1 MVPFAPLL
9 SAVEAITD
17 PRRAQGRRY
26 PLPHLLLLS
35 VLAVLA
41 GATSYRGT
49 VWCPSRCT
57 ANGSTPS
64 SASGCA
70 ARPP

>member
-9 SAVEAITD
+9 SALEQIPD
-17 PRRAQGRRY
+17 RRRAQGRRY

-41 GATSYRGT
+41 GAR
-49 VWCPSRCT
+49 VH
-57 ANGSTPS
+57 A
-64 SASGCA
+64 
-70 ARPP
+70 